1 MKVSEMTNGQLK
13 RRYKE
18 LLQLNRQATKNRDL
32 GMIGSVRRQIEEI
45 EAEMYNRE
53 VWKDDDL

>member
-1 MKVSEMTNGQLK
+1 MKVSEMTDGQLK

-18 LLQLNRQATKNRDL
+18 LLQLNRLAKKNRDA

-45 EAEMYNRE
+45 EAEMYDRE
-53 VWKDDDL
+53 IWKGDD

>member
-1 MKVSEMTNGQLK
+1 MKVNEMTDGQLK

-18 LLQLNRQATKNRDL
+18 LLQLNRLAKKNRDA

-45 EAEMYNRE
+45 EAEMYDRE
-53 VWKDDDL
+53 IWKGDD

>member
-1 MKVSEMTNGQLK
+1 MKVSEMTDYKLK

-18 LLQLNRQATKNRDL
+18 LLQLNRQATKNRDV

-45 EAEMYNRE
+45 EAEISKRGI
-53 VWKDDDL
+53 WGDA

>member
-1 MKVSEMTNGQLK
+1 MKVSEMTDGQLK

-18 LLQLNRQATKNRDL
+18 LLQLNHLAKKNRDV

-45 EAEMYNRE
+45 EAEMYDRE
-53 VWKDDDL
+53 VWKGDDL

>member
-1 MKVSEMTNGQLK
+1 MKVSEMTDGQLK

-18 LLQLNRQATKNRDL
+18 LLQLNRLAKKNRDA

-45 EAEMYNRE
+45 EAEMYDRE
-53 VWKDDDL
+53 VWKGDD